1 MPKMIV
7 DSGLIIE
14 SAMLSSAFKSMV
26 AGNGEAWT
34 RYSKGRT
41 FYLQKIGDTY
51 EVKTMPETVV
61 PTMLPKAKTV
71 PKPPASPPPVS
82 PLMTTSKAASK
93 AAASKAATPK
103 PTPKVKAMP
112 KPKAVAKVQARVSL
126 KRVFEEDD
134 PMDCS

>member
-7 DSGLIIE
+7 DSGLVIE
-14 SAMLSSAFKSMV
+14 PAMLSSAFKSMV

-41 FYLQKIGDTY
+41 FYLQKIGDTF
-51 EVKTMPETVV
+51 EIKTMPETVV
-61 PTMLPKAKTV
+61 PAMLPKAKAV
-71 PKPPASPPPVS
+71 PKPPAGPPPGS

-93 AAASKAATPK
+93 AAASKAA
-103 PTPKVKAMP
+103 TPKVKAMP

-126 KRVFEEDD
+126 KRVLEEDD
-134 PMDCS
+134 PMDCR